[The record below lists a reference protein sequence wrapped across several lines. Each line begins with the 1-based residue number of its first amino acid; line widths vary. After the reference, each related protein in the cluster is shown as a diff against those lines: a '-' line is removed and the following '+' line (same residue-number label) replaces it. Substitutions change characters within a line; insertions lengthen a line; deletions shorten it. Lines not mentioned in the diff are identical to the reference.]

1 MLHRLLLSI
10 GGTGGSFTLVA
21 ASFGWINVKDYGA
34 VGNGSTDDTT
44 AIANAAAVIPSTGG
58 VLFFPPG
65 TYLVSSAITITNPTL
80 VLGSGGS
87 VNRDFA
93 TGAATEIVT
102 ASGSNTV
109 FLVAGPNIGF
119 RDLFIHCT
127 AASAPTAGAAITV
140 TSATNAGDNL
150 RLEDV
155 YISGFYRGVDISYGS
170 EWLLHNVRIVNPVV
184 AGLRIENIAVPD
196 GTDATISDCWIM
208 AGPRTTSTSSAIIW
222 RQGNGL
228 RISNLKVNAGAA
240 AYWGAGNWG
249 YGMTIDVERSYGGTQ
264 IQITNSSFEGI
275 QHHGIVGAFSGA
287 GTNYFTDFLISNSEI
302 ASNGADDD
310 SYGLVFTSVTA
321 GSIDFRAMF
330 VVGCVFRDDG
340 TSASA
345 AAAFSNCQKVRVIGC
360 QRDGFSALTGF
371 VTCTDAVASP

>member
-1 MLHRLLLSI
+1 MAAL
-10 GGTGGSFTLVA
+10 GGGSFTVPEMNLGWFSVA
-21 ASFGWINVKDYGA
+21 TYGA
-34 VGNGSTDDTT
+34 VGNGATDDTA
-44 AIANAAAVIPSTGG
+44 AIAAAIAAVPSTGG
-58 VLFFPPG
+58 VVFFPPG
-65 TYLVSSAITITNPTL
+65 KYLVSSAVTITNPTL

-102 ASGSNTV
+102 TNGGITV
-109 FLVAGPNIGF
+109 FLVSGPNIGF

-127 AASAPTAGAAITV
+127 SAGTPTAGAAITV

-155 YISGFYRGVDISYGS
+155 YISGFYRGLDISYGS

-196 GTDATISDCWIM
+196 GTDATMSDCWIM

-240 AYWGAGNWG
+240 AYWGSGTWG
-249 YGMTIDVERSYGGTQ
+249 YGLTLDVNRAYGGTQ

-275 QHHGIVGAFSGA
+275 QHHGIVGTFSGA
-287 GTNYFTDFLISNSEI
+287 GSNYFTDFLISNSEI
-302 ASNGADDD
+302 ASNAANDN
-310 SYGLVFTSVTA
+310 SYGLVFTSISA
-321 GSIDFRAMF
+321 GVVDFRAMF

-340 TSASA
+340 TSTA
-345 AAAFSNCQKVRVIGC
+345 AAVAFSNSQKVRVIGC
-360 QRDGFSALTGF
+360 QRDGFSALTNF
-371 VTCTDAVASP
+371 VTCTDALASP